1 MSTLEG
7 SFVGRVCGAQ
17 RGLCLFLIILVSI
30 IVRAAYGCLADV
42 VRGGGKLGNE
52 REVRQADF
60 KLPRRHSSRH
70 GRNLGH
76 RALRLG
82 PSGHP

>member
-42 VRGGGKLGNE
+42 AASDWGLGGGKNWQG
-52 REVRQADF
+52 
-60 KLPRRHSSRH
+60 PRAARSEA
-70 GRNLGH
+70 G
-76 RALRLG
+76 
-82 PSGHP
+82 